1 MLWII
6 FSITAAVLFGTRAI
20 LYQRATRHPLN
31 PNMVLLG
38 VYVAGFLWSLIL
50 LFIERPAWSSGAW
63 IGVAMG
69 VFSFTANVAML
80 RGFAVGKAS
89 LIALLAGLP
98 PVVVVLVALVAW
110 DERLTWVQW
119 GAFGLIVLG
128 IAVIRFTKEMREGGL
143 RGAWWGVLTLVAFG
157 FHDLTGKLVTREAAP
172 RLWALLVL
180 FATASLLVLA
190 LEAARR
196 TRTRALPA
204 PSSAPTPWPLART
217 LAFGMLAGT
226 LHFFGTFLLMHAFKT
241 GLAGL
246 VSALVSLNVVLVIAY
261 AGIVI
266 RERFTRNTWLGM
278 ALALIG
284 VIVLSAFQ

>member
-1 MLWII
+1 MLWIV
-6 FSITAAVLFGTRAI
+6 FSVTAAVFFGVRAI

-38 VYVAGFLWSLIL
+38 VYVAGFVWSLIL

-69 VFSFTANVAML
+69 VFSFTANVALL

-110 DERLTWVQW
+110 NERLTWVQW

-128 IAVIRFTKEMREGGL
+128 IAVIRFTKDMREGGL

-196 TRTRALPA
+196 TRARAIAAQPSPA
-204 PSSAPTPWPLART
+204 PWPFART
-217 LAFGMLAGT
+217 FAFGLLAGT
-226 LHFFGTFLLMHAFKT
+226 LHFFGTFLLMHAFET
-241 GLAGL
+241 GITGL

-261 AGIVI
+261 AGIVL

>member
-1 MLWII
+1 MLWIV
-6 FSITAAVLFGTRAI
+6 FSVTAAVFFGLRAI
-20 LYQRATRHPLN
+20 LYQRATRFPLN

-38 VYVAGFLWSLIL
+38 VYVAGVVWSLIL
-50 LFIERPAWSSGAW
+50 LAIEQPAWSSGAW

-128 IAVIRFTKEMREGGL
+128 IAVIRFTKEMRKGGL
-143 RGAWWGVLTLVAFG
+143 RGAWWGVLTLVTFG
-157 FHDLTGKLVTREAAP
+157 FHDLTGKLVTREAVP

-204 PSSAPTPWPLART
+204 LAALPAPWPLART

-241 GLAGL
+241 GITGL

-261 AGIVI
+261 AGIVL